1 MHMKKI
7 LYLLVCLAALSGRA
21 QNANMWN
28 HKQCA
33 VALTYDDAIDGDLD
47 NVLPALDSLGLKGT
61 FYLIG
66 SSPVVASRMKEWRE
80 AALHGHELGNHAL
93 YHPCD
98 GSLPGRSFVQADH
111 DLSKYTVSRAVS
123 EIRMNNVLLNAIDGR
138 TKRTF
143 AYPCGDLKIGD
154 SFFYAGLR
162 KDFVAARGVRPAM
175 DPIEKVNLDNVDCY
189 SMNGQTADQMIA
201 LVKEAIRTRTL
212 LVFLFHGVGGGHS
225 INVGLKEHS
234 VLLHFLKDHEQ
245 EIWIAPMVEVAEY
258 IRGRQEQRPES
269 SAQSASGRTLLAL
282 SKTDHMLAMVDPAT
296 LKVIA
301 RIPVGIDPH
310 EVIASSDGKTAFV
323 SIYGGGSLH
332 ELNVIDLVA
341 QKPLLNI
348 DTRPLLGPHGL
359 TFADGKAWFTAE
371 GSKSIGRYDPVTGKL
386 DWSMGT
392 GQDRTHMIYVTA
404 DGKKIY
410 TTNVSSGTVSIL
422 TNTLIQPGR
431 SAPPGAKP
439 REDWASTIIP
449 VARGS
454 EGFDVSP
461 DGRQLW
467 TAASEDGTIFIIDLE
482 AKKLASKIDAKVLG
496 ANRLKFTPDGKLVFI
511 SSLGTGDLSIYDAQT
526 QKETKRLKIGHGA
539 AGILMDPEGSR
550 AFVAC
555 SADNYIAVI
564 DLKTL
569 EVTGRI
575 EVGGVPDGLAWA
587 VRP

>member
-1 MHMKKI
+1 MKKI
-7 LYLLVCLAALSGRA
+7 YNLVICLAALSGRA
-21 QNANMWN
+21 QNANDWN

-33 VALTYDDAIDGDLD
+33 VVLTYDDAIDADLD
-47 NVLPALDSLGLKGT
+47 NVLPALDSMGLKGT

-66 SSPVVASRMKEWRE
+66 SSPVVSARMSQWRE

-123 EIRMNNVLLNAIDGR
+123 EIRINSVLLNAIDGR

-175 DPIEKVNLDNVDCY
+175 ESIGKVNLENVDCY

-225 INVGLKEHS
+225 INVGLNEHS
-234 VLLHFLKDHEQ
+234 VLLHFLKEHEQ
-245 EIWIAPMVEVAEY
+245 EIWNAPMVEVAEY
-258 IRGRQEQRPES
+258 IRARQERRADGN
-269 SAQSASGRTLLAL
+269 AQPVSKRTLLAL
-282 SKTDHMLAMVDPAT
+282 SKTDHMLAIVDPAT
-296 LKVIA
+296 LKVIT
-301 RIPVGIDPH
+301 RIPVGVDPH
-310 EVIASSDGKTAFV
+310 EVIASSDGKTAYV

-359 TFADGKAWFTAE
+359 TFANGKVWFTAE
-371 GSKSIGRYDPVTGKL
+371 GTKSIGRYDPATGKL

-392 GQDRTHMIYVTA
+392 GQNRTHMIYVTA
-404 DGKKIY
+404 DGKKVY

-422 TNTLIQPGR
+422 TDTLIQPGR

-439 REDWASTIIP
+439 HEDWDLTIVP

-467 TAASEDGTIFIIDLE
+467 TAASEDGTIFVVDLE
-482 AKKLASKIDAKVLG
+482 TKKPVSKIAAKVVG
-496 ANRLKFTPDGKLVFI
+496 ANRLKFTPDGRLVFI
-511 SSLGTGDLSIYDAQT
+511 ASLGTGDLTIYDARS
-526 QKETKRLKIGHGA
+526 QKEIKRLKIGHGA

-587 VRP
+587 VGP